1 MSVIVRITGRLKS
14 MKRKEASNLI
24 NKKTNAVFKE
34 KGLTHDTN
42 YLVATNLKTLKY
54 KRAISIG
61 VKIIS
66 EKQMISYIKKGIFP
80 DNS

>member
-14 MKRKEASNLI
+14 MKRKEAANLI
-24 NKKTNAVFKE
+24 KKQTNAVFKE
-34 KGLTHDTN
+34 RGLTYDTN
-42 YLVATNLKTLKY
+42 YLVSADSKTLRH

-61 VKIIS
+61 VKVIS